1 METLPF
7 KQKYLKAVLALNEL
21 SVKQSEYI
29 GKSVSPK
36 WHDDLS
42 KITQKYTDKKGAF
55 LLWFSGSRLIGM
67 GGILRINAGTAF
79 IKRVRVHPHYQRK
92 GLSAKIL
99 AALEKKAIALGYKKL
114 VANTAK
120 GNIPAEKMLLN
131 ASFRPTGEKEFFC
144 VPCTLF
150 EKKLK
155 STQPQNDR
163 GCAD

>member
-1 METLPF
+1 MEILPF

-42 KITQKYTDKKGAF
+42 KIKQKYADKKGAF

-67 GGILRINAGTAF
+67 GGIMRINASAAF
-79 IKRVRVHPHYQRK
+79 IKRVRVHPSCQRK

-120 GNIPAEKMLLN
+120 GNVPAEKMLIK
-131 ASFRPTGEKEFFC
+131 AGFMATGEKDFFFRA
-144 VPCTLF
+144 LHA
-150 EKKLK
+150 L
-155 STQPQNDR
+155 
-163 GCAD
+163 